1 MQGSAK
7 ADGSARYP
15 DQDPSTIKR
24 RPNKMTGSLSEAG
37 GAGDEEDDDD
47 EEDVGEIGTHRK
59 ESNQG
64 SQHDFTGANR
74 FNAASNNPK
83 NANSN
88 NNNHSQDNFVE
99 QRMSPVEIRADGH
112 QS

>member
-1 MQGSAK
+1 MSNMYATGASNQYGPGK
-7 ADGSARYP
+7 TEVSARYMQQ
-15 DQDPSTIKR
+15 DQDPSTVKR

-37 GAGDEEDDDD
+37 GAGDEEDEDD

-74 FNAASNNPK
+74 FN
-83 NANSN
+83 
-88 NNNHSQDNFVE
+88 
-99 QRMSPVEIRADGH
+99 GG
-112 QS
+112 